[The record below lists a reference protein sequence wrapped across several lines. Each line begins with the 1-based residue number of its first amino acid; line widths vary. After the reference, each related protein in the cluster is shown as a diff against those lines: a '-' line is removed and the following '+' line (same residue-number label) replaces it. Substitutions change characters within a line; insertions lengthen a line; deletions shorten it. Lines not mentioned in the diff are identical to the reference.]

1 MSAIFGVLARIL
13 SFMGTSLGTFFAK
26 SLEALGYKI
35 ALEQAAEYA
44 ARLLRIGVIF
54 ALIQGV
60 IGALGVES
68 VSIYGLWDQ
77 YVSGVDFTY
86 IGYFVPLGLL
96 FSLLDLMILA
106 TIIMLAIKGVRM
118 LAEASR

>member
-1 MSAIFGVLARIL
+1 MSAIFGIL
-13 SFMGTSLGTFFAK
+13 SRLLSFLGTTAGTFFAK

-44 ARLLRIGVIF
+44 ARLLRIAVVV
-54 ALIQGV
+54 ALIQSV
-60 IGALGVES
+60 ISALGVES

-77 YVSGVDFTY
+77 YVSGLDFTY

-106 TIIMLAIKGVRM
+106 TIIMLGIKGVRM
-118 LAEASR
+118 LAEAAR

>member
-1 MSAIFGVLARIL
+1 MSAIFGIL
-13 SFMGTSLGTFFAK
+13 SRLLSFLGTTAGTFFAK

-44 ARLLRIGVIF
+44 ARLLRIAVVV
-54 ALIQGV
+54 ALIQSV
-60 IGALGVES
+60 ISALGVES

-106 TIIMLAIKGVRM
+106 TIIMLGIKGVRM
-118 LAEASR
+118 LAEAAR